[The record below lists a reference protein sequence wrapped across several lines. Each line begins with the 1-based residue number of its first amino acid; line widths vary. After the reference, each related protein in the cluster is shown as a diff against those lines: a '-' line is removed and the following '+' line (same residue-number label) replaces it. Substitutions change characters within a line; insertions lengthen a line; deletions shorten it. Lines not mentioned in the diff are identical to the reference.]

1 MATSGPPHNKG
12 ITFEKFAE
20 HRGYAMPGYVPKHP
34 KVGEVAP
41 DGKILSIDG
50 TGSSTLLIE
59 AKKLAKAA
67 GSKKV
72 LLCFDAIT
80 CPFFRACTP
89 RRGGSN
95 PRVAR
100 AS

>member
-1 MATSGPPHNKG
+1 M
-12 ITFEKFAE
+12 
-20 HRGYAMPGYVPKHP
+20 PKHP
-34 KVGEVAP
+34 NEGDVVP
-41 DGKILSIDG
+41 DGKILSIEG
-50 TGSSTLLIE
+50 GEASTLLTE
-59 AKKLAKAA
+59 AKKIAAAA
-67 GSKKV
+67 GSAKGAI
-72 LLCFDAIT
+72 CFDAIT